1 MKLYIDTENGKIITE
16 DDLRIEFDGL
26 KAQSPEE
33 YPYSFAAYVRNC
45 TDKNGTLEE
54 VSVDPSVYVGYE
66 IHECA
71 QRPTDTG
78 RYVGRTPVLA
88 QALEACL
95 RAKEHGGSYF
105 IYGIKKDGT
114 KVLFL

>member
-1 MKLYIDTENGKIITE
+1 MKLFIDTATGSLVSESE
-16 DDLRIEFDGL
+16 LQAEFASL
-26 KAQSPEE
+26 KAAQPDE

-54 VSVDPSVYVGYE
+54 VLIDPSVYVGYE

-78 RYVGRTPVLA
+78 RYIGKTPVLA
-88 QALEACL
+88 QALEVCL
-95 RAKEHGGSYF
+95 RAKEHGKNYF

>member
-1 MKLYIDTENGKIITE
+1 MCGTVQT
-16 DDLRIEFDGL
+16 
-26 KAQSPEE
+26 
-33 YPYSFAAYVRNC
+33 
-45 TDKNGTLEE
+45 KNGTLEE
-54 VSVDPSVYVGYE
+54 ISVNPPVYVGYE

-71 QRPTDTG
+71 QCPTDTG
-78 RYVGRTPVLA
+78 RYVGKTPVLV

-95 RAKEHGGSYF
+95 RAKEHGKGYF

>member
-1 MKLYIDTENGKIITE
+1 MEFYIDTENGKIITE

-26 KAQSPEE
+26 NVQSPDE
-33 YPYSFAAYVRNC
+33 YPYSFSA
-45 TDKNGTLEE
+45 
-54 VSVDPSVYVGYE
+54 YVGYE

-78 RYVGRTPVLA
+78 RYVGKTPVLA
-88 QALEACL
+88 QALEAYL